1 MYITMKK
8 IQYYISALLLVGV
21 VAMSMS
27 SCSGDKLGPSIFPD
41 EEEVLDPTA
50 TTYKLDKYLKENYL
64 DKYNLTF
71 LYKMPDVSANM
82 NYNLVPARYENA
94 LDLAVTCQYLWFEP
108 YEALGGIDF
117 LKTYSPRIILLVGS
131 QAISSATRQPVDGLT
146 EGGVKIT
153 LFNVNSMDATNKD
166 AMNEN
171 YFHTMHREF
180 ANILRQNKTYPTEFN
195 TVSVGHYVP
204 SEWRERGN
212 EINSAGFV
220 SKYASSESS
229 VDFAE
234 TIACYIVFTDQQ
246 WDDMLAYA
254 ACGWHK
260 DKNKYCRYYYYPE
273 NDMTKDIVYIP
284 NTEDDEKK
292 INVVRD
298 DFGIVVQ
305 RYIYDGTTHSRI
317 TVYPVEDEDG
327 INGVEA
333 IEKKVQYARQWFR
346 EAWGIDLDALR
357 DEVRARQDA
366 YNIEE
371 LRKRVYDIQ

>member
-1 MYITMKK
+1 M
-8 IQYYISALLLVGV
+8 
-21 VAMSMS
+21 
-27 SCSGDKLGPSIFPD
+27 
-41 EEEVLDPTA
+41 
-50 TTYKLDKYLKENYL
+50 
-64 DKYNLTF
+64 
-71 LYKMPDVSANM
+71 
-82 NYNLVPARYENA
+82 
-94 LDLAVTCQYLWFEP
+94 
-108 YEALGGIDF
+108 
-117 LKTYSPRIILLVGS
+117 
-131 QAISSATRQPVDGLT
+131 
-146 EGGVKIT
+146 
-153 LFNVNSMDATNKD
+153 
-166 AMNEN
+166 
-171 YFHTMHREF
+171 
-180 ANILRQNKTYPTEFN
+180 
-195 TVSVGHYVP
+195 
-204 SEWRERGN
+204 
-212 EINSAGFV
+212 
-220 SKYASSESS
+220 SKYASSENS

-298 DFGIVVQ
+298 DFGIVIQ

-327 INGVEA
+327 IDGVAA
-333 IEKKVQYARQWFR
+333 IERKVQYARQWFR

>member
-1 MYITMKK
+1 MKK
-8 IQYYISALLLVGV
+8 IQYYISAFLLMAVA
-21 VAMSMS
+21 AMSLS
-27 SCSGDKLGPSIFPD
+27 SCSEDKLGPTIFPD
-41 EEEVLDPTA
+41 VDESLDPTSY
-50 TTYKLDKYLKENYL
+50 TYQLDKFLKENYL

-82 NYNLVPARYENA
+82 NYNLVPARFENA

-153 LFNVNSMDATNKD
+153 LFNVNS
-166 AMNEN
+166 
-171 YFHTMHREF
+171 
-180 ANILRQNKTYPTEFN
+180 QNKTYPTEFN

-298 DFGIVVQ
+298 DFGIVIQ

-327 INGVEA
+327 IDGVAA
-333 IEKKVQYARQWFR
+333 IERKVQYARQWFR